1 MPVEAITSQVP
12 DFLTQESGEKSIQD
26 RNALAKDDF
35 LKLLVAQLRNQDP
48 MNPAS
53 NQEFAAQ
60 LAQFSSLEQLQQ
72 MTSYLEESVE
82 SNKLLGQAITN
93 NVATSYIGKDIH
105 AVGNTLQLVE
115 GEDVAIRFHQ
125 DQASAETKIRIY
137 DSTGNW
143 VHTLDLGAR
152 PAGGM
157 EIVWDGK
164 DAAGERL
171 PEGFYIFKAEA
182 TDYDGNQIFT
192 VGYMFGSVTGV
203 RYIEGVANLLLGDQ
217 EVSLADVFDVVER
230 QSEQ

>member
-12 DFLTQESGEKSIQD
+12 DFFTQESGEKSIQD
-26 RNALAKDDF
+26 RNSLAKNDF
-35 LKLLVAQLRNQDP
+35 LKLLVTQLQNQDP

-72 MTSYLEESVE
+72 INSYLEESVE
-82 SNKLLGQAITN
+82 SNRLLSQAITN
-93 NVATSYIGKDIH
+93 NVATGYIGKDIH
-105 AVGNTLQLVE
+105 AVGNRLQLVE
-115 GEDVAIRFHQ
+115 GEDVTIRFHQ
-125 DQASAETKIRIY
+125 DQASAETNVRIY

-157 EIVWDGK
+157 EIAWDGR
-164 DAAGERL
+164 DAAGDRL
-171 PEGFYIFKAEA
+171 PEGFYIFNPEA
-182 TDYDGNQIFT
+182 TDYEGNQIYT

-203 RYIEGVANLLLGDQ
+203 RYIDGVANLLLGEG